1 MSKPNNR
8 IALIGWSIIAAVA
21 VTFFATMSQA
31 AEDPYA
37 EVGYLHED
45 AVMDVWNDFFTEE
58 QQLLAVKIGYNC
70 SYITTATSAIL
81 KGADGRLVEVAD
93 ILIDELVDCK
103 QLHPD
108 AQLEALI
115 ETGFTPVPY
124 FTDGVRDLDPED
136 FFTTLKKDGF
146 KTVAICVAE
155 VYLVTIF
162 LPSSDSV
169 HEELA
174 IARVL
179 SRHCEPVTSD

>member
-8 IALIGWSIIAAVA
+8 IALIGWSIVAAVA
-21 VTFFATMSQA
+21 VAFFSSMSQA

-37 EVGYLHED
+37 DVGYLHED
-45 AVMDVWNDFFTEE
+45 AVMDVWNDFFSEE
-58 QQLLAVKIGYNC
+58 QKLLAVKIGYNC
-70 SYITTATSAIL
+70 SYITTATSAML
-81 KGADGRLVEVAD
+81 EGPDGRLVEVAG
-93 ILIDELVDCK
+93 ILIDELVDCT

-115 ETGFTPVPY
+115 ETGLTPVPY
-124 FTDGVRDLDPED
+124 FTDGVRNLDPED
-136 FFTTLKKDGF
+136 LFTTLKKDGF

-155 VYLVTIF
+155 VYLVTVF
-162 LPSSDSV
+162 LPNSDSL

-179 SRHCEPVTSD
+179 SRQCDQVTSD